1 MSVLFLIFCKMKK
14 TREEKIAKIYDVIA
28 DKTLSFWCKVFHS
41 WVVCFV
47 LSDYSDNE
55 RFLVWDTVA
64 KDTGAG
70 STMYTNRIWKEK
82 IQNIIWH
89 PVMIWDVLERM
100 IYDEDLCSE
109 RYWLIWRYNDN
120 DEPIRKKLKEPIE
133 NQTDACIN
141 FIYKIVK
148 CSTT

>member
-1 MSVLFLIFCKMKK
+1 M
-14 TREEKIAKIYDVIA
+14 TRDEKIAKIYEVIA
-28 DKTLSFWCKVFHS
+28 DKTLSYGCKMESYYNQEIHRLSYAKNIKYLIWLDDYCNEEDLLDS
-41 WVVCFV
+41 W
-47 LSDYSDNE
+47 
-55 RFLVWDTVA
+55 
-64 KDTGAG
+64 K
-70 STMYTNRIWKEK
+70 
-82 IQNIIWH
+82 IIWH

-100 IYDEDLCSE
+100 IYDQDLCFDG
-109 RYWLIWRYNDN
+109 YMLIWNNND